1 MDIDSSRQT
10 TPAARKIFAMCSFHT
25 PIISRTSQN
34 LSQKVGG
41 INDVKCNADVIAM
54 NRRRDL

>member
-10 TPAARKIFAMCSFHT
+10 THAARKIFAMCSFHT

-34 LSQKVGG
+34 LSRKVGG
-41 INDVKCNADVIAM
+41 IDDVKRNADVIAM
-54 NRRRDL
+54 NRRHDM